1 MIDTGPCGARVCLC
15 LCVCVYV
22 CVCPTFW
29 ELLLRVFCYREI
41 WFVLFVFLGPNLCH
55 MEVPRLGVELELY
68 PPAYGAATAT
78 PDVSCICYPHH
89 SLPQHQ
95 ILNPASEARNG
106 TCVLMD
112 AGQIH
117 YR

>member
-41 WFVLFVFLGPNLCH
+41 WFVL
-55 MEVPRLGVELELY
+55 
-68 PPAYGAATAT
+68 
-78 PDVSCICYPHH
+78 
-89 SLPQHQ
+89 
-95 ILNPASEARNG
+95 
-106 TCVLMD
+106 
-112 AGQIH
+112 
-117 YR
+117 